1 MTYEPSHR
9 QNGQNS
15 TEYNGFKLIKALKV
29 VQNLYLMDVSKNLLD
44 ELDAQELLIR
54 RIKGFSDFL
63 KFGLTNKD

>member
-1 MTYEPSHR
+1 
-9 QNGQNS
+9 
-15 TEYNGFKLIKALKV
+15 
-29 VQNLYLMDVSKNLLD
+29 MDVSKNLLD